1 MYAIV
6 DIAGQQ
12 FKVEKDQEI
21 FVHRLEGEEG
31 SKVKFDDVMLL
42 DIDGKVSVGTPFVKG
57 ASISAEIMSHDKA
70 DKITVFH
77 KKRRKGYQKANG
89 HRQYLSKIQ
98 IKSISEKEVSEKKEA
113 AKKPVAKKEETVKAV
128 AEKKEPVKKAV
139 TKKATT
145 KKTAS
150 PKAVTEK
157 KETVKKAAPKKAAAP
172 KAKKEATATKAKTA
186 TKKTDKE

>member
-31 SKVKFDDVMLL
+31 SKVNFSDVLLL
-42 DIDGKVSVGTPFVKG
+42 DVDGKIIVGTPLVKG
-57 ASISAEIMSHDKA
+57 ASISAKIISHEKG

-89 HRQYLSKIQ
+89 HRQYFSKIQ
-98 IKSISEKEVSEKKEA
+98 IEAIAEKGAPAEKKEA
-113 AKKPVAKKEETVKAV
+113 VKEAPVKEEAAKVV
-128 AEKKEPVKKAV
+128 AEKKETVKKEAPKATAAKTETVKKAAP
-139 TKKATT
+139 KTT
-145 KKTAS
+145 A
-150 PKAVTEK
+150 AK

-172 KAKKEATATKAKTA
+172 KAAKAKA
-186 TKKTDKE
+186 STKKTEKE